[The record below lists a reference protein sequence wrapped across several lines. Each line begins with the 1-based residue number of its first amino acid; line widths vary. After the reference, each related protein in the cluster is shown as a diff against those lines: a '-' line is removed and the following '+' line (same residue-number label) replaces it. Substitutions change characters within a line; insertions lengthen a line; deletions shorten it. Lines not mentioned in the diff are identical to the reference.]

1 MPNALSRIRVV
12 IMTSDLTTE
21 LAYFQDNLDR
31 FIIAEVLPHYE
42 QWEKDEIFPRSLW
55 TKLGEQGFLAVEI
68 PEQYGG
74 AGASFLFSALVLE
87 RFFYHNCSSI
97 GSALQVHNDI
107 VPHYI
112 LRHGTEAQKQHYL
125 PKMVS
130 GECIGAI
137 GMSEPAAGS
146 DLQGLKMR
154 AKQDGDEFII
164 NGSKTFI
171 SNGQHCDL
179 IALAARTNTEVK
191 GSKGTSVFLFNCDTS
206 GFKRGRILEKI
217 GLHASDTSELF
228 FEDCHVPQTAVLGQ
242 VDEGF
247 AILMG
252 ELQRERLA
260 IAVSAIAAAEGVLE
274 QTVAYVKERK
284 AFGQAIAEFQNT
296 KFTIAEIA
304 TEVKMNRAFVE
315 QCKHR
320 FMQGELTVADA
331 SMAKYATTDMQY
343 RIADRCLQLH
353 GGYGYMKEYG
363 VSRAYLDARVQC
375 IYGGTNEI
383 MKEIIGR
390 DVLN

>member
-1 MPNALSRIRVV
+1 MTNDHLEELSLF
-12 IMTSDLTTE
+12 SDS
-21 LAYFQDNLDR
+21 LDR
-31 FIIAEVLPHYE
+31 FIASDVLPYYE
-42 QWEKDEIFPRSLW
+42 EWEKDEIFPRSLW
-55 TKLGEQGFLAVEI
+55 NKLGEQGFLAVEI
-68 PEQYGG
+68 PEEYGG

-107 VPHYI
+107 VPHYV

-146 DLQGLKMR
+146 ELQGRKMR
-154 AKQDGDEFII
+154 ATHDGEDYII
-164 NGSKTFI
+164 NGSKIFI
-171 SNGQHCDL
+171 TNGQHCNL
-179 IALAARTNTEVK
+179 IALAARTNSEVK
-191 GSKGTSVFLFNCDTS
+191 GSQGTSVFLFDCDTP
-206 GFKRGRILEKI
+206 GFDRGRNLEKI

-228 FEDCHVPQTAVLGQ
+228 FQDCRVPASSVLGQ
-242 VDEGF
+242 VDKGF

-260 IAVSAIAAAEGVLE
+260 IAVSAIGAAEGVLG
-274 QTVAYVKERK
+274 QTITYVKERE
-284 AFGQAIAEFQNT
+284 AFGQAVAEFQNT
-296 KFTIAEIA
+296 KFEIAEIA
-304 TEVKMNRAFVE
+304 TEVKMNRAFIE
-315 QCKHR
+315 QCKRR
-320 FMQGELTVADA
+320 FMRDELTVAEA
-331 SMAKYATTDMQY
+331 SMAKYASTDMQY

-363 VSRAYLDARVQC
+363 VSRAWLDARVQC

-383 MKEIIGR
+383 MKEIIAR
-390 DVLN
+390 DALK

>member
-1 MPNALSRIRVV
+1 
-12 IMTSDLTTE
+12 MTSE
-21 LAYFQDNLDR
+21 LQAELEFFQENLDR
-31 FIIAEVLPHYE
+31 FIVAEVLPHYE

-55 TKLGEQGFLAVEI
+55 SKLGEQGFLAVEI
-68 PEQYGG
+68 PEEYGG

-107 VPHYI
+107 VPHYV
-112 LRHGTEAQKQHYL
+112 LRHGTDEQKQNYL

-154 AKQDGDEFII
+154 ARQDADGYVI

-171 SNGQHCDL
+171 TNGQHCDL

-191 GSKGTSVFLFNCDTS
+191 GSKGTSVFLFDCNTP
-206 GFKRGRILEKI
+206 GFKRGRNLEKI

-228 FEDCHVPQTAVLGQ
+228 FEDCQVPASAVLGQ
-242 VDEGF
+242 VNKGF
-247 AILMG
+247 TILMG

-260 IAVSAIAAAEGVLE
+260 IAVSAIGAAEGVLE
-274 QTVAYVKERK
+274 QTIAYVKERE
-284 AFGQAIAEFQNT
+284 AFGQTIADFQNT

-304 TEVKMNRAFVE
+304 TEVKLNRAFIE
-315 QCKHR
+315 QCKR
-320 FMQGELTVADA
+320 QFMNDDLSVADA
-331 SMAKYATTDMQY
+331 SMAKYASTDMQY

-390 DVLN
+390 DVLK